1 MIMIM
6 LWIGSFVKL
15 RILKPGSDAHFARLI
30 DISWTGPAATKP
42 IITSELF
49 LVQDYEPDD

>member
-1 MIMIM
+1 MIM